1 MKAMKLLMIIILI
14 SIFSIAHAQ
23 TWEGIDHY
31 LYYGDTGK
39 DISVAWA
46 DPKVI
51 TPEDPFDDY
60 NPLTDVFELIIY
72 NKDRDYT
79 VKISDVIP
87 ADVFEWTFKVPK
99 VGHWVPK
106 IRVKRVETVDGVD
119 SIEYTEWSEST
130 DPTVAQVNGID
141 RGWWLFAWLDATGPI
156 IIP

>member
-46 DPKVI
+46 NPKVI

-72 NKDRDYT
+72 NKDSCLLYT
-79 VKISDVIP
+79 SP
-87 ADVFEWTFKVPK
+87 SP
-99 VGHWVPK
+99 
-106 IRVKRVETVDGVD
+106 R
-119 SIEYTEWSEST
+119 
-130 DPTVAQVNGID
+130 
-141 RGWWLFAWLDATGPI
+141 DATLSRMPSSA
-156 IIP
+156 